1 MWEPFAGWVTRAHPQ
16 DAAVMYTD
24 SGARVSDG
32 SIRRWEKRTRE
43 YVRLKT
49 PRMVEV
55 AQRFMEARDRH
66 DAEKAISMLAD
77 EGATVRLLL
86 DNALYRNM
94 PALRMNRRQLAL
106 ALEAERLYGARYRSV
121 ACRREPVLGA
131 DGGAQ
136 ILCSY
141 RIDNRLRHI
150 AGYGPKEVSLGIGV
164 HDGRIDYLSFPWLNV
179 SFPGWVPGEGGLFV
193 EWLEAEHPEA
203 GGPMRRGTLFR
214 TLGQELTLI
223 LTRKS
228 VDLLKRYLD
237 EYERAAEG

>member
-24 SGARVSDG
+24 SGARVSEG

-164 HDGRIDYLSFPWLNV
+164 HDGRIDYLSLPWLNV
-179 SFPGWVPGEGGLFV
+179 SFPWLGAGRGWTV
-193 EWLEAEHPEA
+193 
-203 GGPMRRGTLFR
+203 RRVARG
-214 TLGQELTLI
+214 
-223 LTRKS
+223 
-228 VDLLKRYLD
+228 
-237 EYERAAEG
+237 RAP